1 MMIGNTPAV
10 IKVST
15 FKMESEDLITTI
27 GFLLKILLGL
37 LFLGTYLVT
46 RYLSRQLWQLIHQTL
61 DELKSFDF
69 TSDAL
74 IETRHTEIEE
84 FQMLNQALQNMS
96 AKLHKDFLALKSFAE
111 HASHEIQTPL
121 SVIKNNIEL
130 IIQQNDRSTEE
141 WNRLEEISK
150 AATRIS
156 KIQKALLLL
165 TAIEIKQ
172 YTQTEMIMSDKSF
185 RKNWMPGYK
194 TKKSRSRSMPVRAAS
209 HSIPT

>member
-15 FKMESEDLITTI
+15 FKMESENLITTI

-96 AKLHKDFLALKSFAE
+96 A
-111 HASHEIQTPL
+111 
-121 SVIKNNIEL
+121 NC
-130 IIQQNDRSTEE
+130 
-141 WNRLEEISK
+141 
-150 AATRIS
+150 TRIS
-156 KIQKALLLL
+156 LPSNHLLSMRL
-165 TAIEIKQ
+165 T
-172 YTQTEMIMSDKSF
+172 
-185 RKNWMPGYK
+185 
-194 TKKSRSRSMPVRAAS
+194 RSKHRSQ
-209 HSIPT
+209 